1 MSESSGP
8 RHTGP
13 ALEAAYRFSLWV
25 VPCVDGFPRSR
36 KFTLGARIETASLDL
51 IRILVAATYARAR
64 RGLLDEANLQVDQLR
79 LLLRLAKDL
88 RAIDMRRY
96 EFAARS
102 LDEIGRMI
110 GGWRK
115 TSDDAPR

>member
-8 RHTGP
+8 RQVGP
-13 ALEAAYRFSLWV
+13 ALEAAYRFLVWV

-36 KFTLGARIETASLDL
+36 KFTLGARIENAALDL
-51 IRILVAATYARAR
+51 LRTLVEATYTRTR
-64 RGLLDEANLQVDQLR
+64 RGLLDRANLEIDQLR
-79 LLLRLAKDL
+79 LLVRLAKDL
-88 RAIDMRRY
+88 RAIDLRRY

-102 LDEIGRMI
+102 LDEIGRLV

-115 TSDDAPR
+115 ANDAAPG